1 MSRCCH
7 KQYHN
12 CHAFV
17 NGPTLWKTNT
27 PKTLISAE
35 TRVNQANWKIRKSL
49 VPIWSARACKCACMS
64 FAGMDAN
71 FNQGTA
77 YRSLPA
83 DIVKWHELPE
93 QLKNLDS
100 TESVAEMFDST
111 ESSKRFGYFC
121 CPCNARECCTL
132 RKKWTRPQSLQT
144 ALDVGAL
151 EPGHV
156 GQMQMLCMSVQGRC
170 VWFACKKTSYIN

>member
-1 MSRCCH
+1 M
-7 KQYHN
+7 
-12 CHAFV
+12 
-17 NGPTLWKTNT
+17 
-27 PKTLISAE
+27 
-35 TRVNQANWKIRKSL
+35 
-49 VPIWSARACKCACMS
+49 PIESARACKCACMS

-71 FNQGTA
+71 FIQGRA

-100 TESVAEMFDST
+100 TESIAEMFDST
-111 ESSKRFGYFC
+111 ESTKKIGCCC
-121 CPCNARECCTL
+121 CPCNAPECCTL
-132 RKKWTRPQSLQT
+132 RKKCLEKVWTRPQSLQI

-156 GQMQMLCMSVQGRC
+156 VLMQMLCMSVQGRF
-170 VWFACKKTSYIN
+170 VWFAC